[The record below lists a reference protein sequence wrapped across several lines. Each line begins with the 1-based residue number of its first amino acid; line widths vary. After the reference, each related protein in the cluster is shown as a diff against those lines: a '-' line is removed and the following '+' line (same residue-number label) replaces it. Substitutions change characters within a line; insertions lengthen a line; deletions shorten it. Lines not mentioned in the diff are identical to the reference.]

1 MGEQKLNI
9 TWSEFADSCGRSFAR
24 LWGEEALA
32 DVVIATGDH
41 HQITAHK
48 VILSSCSEFFHEVL
62 VTHPHQRPLLYLK
75 DVAYRQLLLVL
86 QFLYKGECQ
95 VDQDDVEEFLAVGK
109 ALRINGLNAKEQ
121 EQKEQNQDQDTM
133 ASTPSIKH
141 IKEEV
146 FQQGDNDDNTD
157 CFKYTSETIL
167 GSSSGNNNERRGNS
181 KTALRKHKQI
191 DYLELAGEVNS
202 EGMEDS
208 QDWFSCYLCGFMAS
222 SDDALRGHIATEH
235 EGGNRTHRV
244 KKYQCDQCSYEA
256 SKLRM
261 LKQHKVSAHEA
272 ESLFLCDKCDYQ
284 ALSPHILK
292 VHKTS
297 KHDRVEYRC
306 DMCHYTTNWAANL
319 TTHRRKKHMEPL
331 AISSEQIGDL

>member
-32 DVVIATGDH
+32 DVVLATGDH

-121 EQKEQNQDQDTM
+121 EQQEQDQDTI
-133 ASTPSIKH
+133 ANTPSIQH

-146 FQQGDNDDNTD
+146 VQGDNDAGAE

-167 GSSSGNNNERRGNS
+167 GSSSGNNNERKRS
-181 KTALRKHKQI
+181 CKSTLRKHKQI
-191 DYLELAGEVNS
+191 DYLELAGE
-202 EGMEDS
+202 GTEDS
-208 QDWFSCYLCGFMAS
+208 QDWLSCYFCGFMAS

-235 EGGNRTHRV
+235 EGGSRMQHRV
-244 KKYQCDQCSYEA
+244 KQYQCDQCDYMA

-306 DMCHYTTNWAANL
+306 DMCDYTTNWAANL

-331 AISSEQIGDL
+331 AISSEPIGDL

>member
-1 MGEQKLNI
+1 M
-9 TWSEFADSCGRSFAR
+9 
-24 LWGEEALA
+24 
-32 DVVIATGDH
+32 
-41 HQITAHK
+41 
-48 VILSSCSEFFHEVL
+48 
-62 VTHPHQRPLLYLK
+62 
-75 DVAYRQLLLVL
+75 
-86 QFLYKGECQ
+86 
-95 VDQDDVEEFLAVGK
+95 DQDDVEEFLAVGK

-121 EQKEQNQDQDTM
+121 DQGQEQDTV
-133 ASTPSIKH
+133 ATTPSIQH

-146 FQQGDNDDNTD
+146 FQGENDGAE

-167 GSSSGNNNERRGNS
+167 GSSSANNNERKRSN
-181 KTALRKHKQI
+181 KTTLRKHKQI
-191 DYLELAGEVNS
+191 DYLELAGIQQLVIFDRQTLFTFRFS
-202 EGMEDS
+202 GEGTEDS
-208 QDWFSCYLCGFMAS
+208 QDWLSCYLCGFMAN

-235 EGGNRTHRV
+235 EGGSRMQHRV
-244 KKYQCDQCSYEA
+244 KQYQCDQCDYMA

-306 DMCHYTTNWAANL
+306 DMCDYTTNWAANL

-331 AISSEQIGDL
+331 VISSESIGDL